1 MGLVLVLG
9 LRGIF
14 VRVIWLDVV
23 GFIDLVLVRRI
34 DLNFLCVL
42 FGGVFRDEC
51 LLFFLRNFLRVYFE
65 FIRWFVGRVFFGG
78 VIDVGILYIR
88 KDYLRFVLLGRNI
101 LIFFVYVYLF
111 DRMFLILSLII

>member
-34 DLNFLCVL
+34 DSNFLCAL

-65 FIRWFVGRVFFGG
+65 FIRWFVGRVFLGG

-88 KDYLRFVLLGRNI
+88 KDYLRFVLMGRNI
-101 LIFFVYVYLF
+101 LINFICIF
-111 DRMFLILSLII
+111 I

>member
-1 MGLVLVLG
+1 MVLG

-34 DLNFLCVL
+34 DSNFLCVL

-65 FIRWFVGRVFFGG
+65 FIRWFVGRVFLGG

-88 KDYLRFVLLGRNI
+88 KDYLRFVLMGRNI
-101 LIFFVYVYLF
+101 LINFICIF
-111 DRMFLILSLII
+111 I